1 MNARLFHLPFF
12 SARTTSVDSAAAIAL
27 ADAATLSLHGGDG
40 QARTLADAAL
50 RRDARCVR
58 AHAVRVA
65 VLLLASDQVRDRRV
79 RRPLFH
85 FGALAQVAN
94 DRESLHL
101 DAARAWYAGDFPAAL
116 NVYDRLLARYPSD
129 SLALQLAHALD
140 FRLGRRESLRDR
152 VANVIPHWNRD
163 MLAYGHVLAM
173 YAFGLEENGDYDH
186 AYEVAQRS
194 LEAAPGN
201 ASAIHA
207 IAHVYEMQGRSDEG
221 MSWLTRTERHWRF
234 NRAFGVHL
242 AWHQALF
249 HLDHDDPHAALAVYD
264 ERLAPTFDSGTP
276 ALVDASALLW
286 RLDLRGIDVQRRW
299 RRVARCWRRKS
310 LADARA
316 FNVVHAVAAFAG
328 AKRHRLVAAL
338 IEQLREQARQAHGDD
353 PTTLALAI
361 AVSEAMQAFAQRAYG
376 AAVEKI
382 SVVRSLAS
390 RCGGSVA
397 QCDLIH
403 LTLIEAALRARATRL
418 ARALAEERATQKPR
432 SLLNRWL
439 FARAAATT

>member
-12 SARTTSVDSAAAIAL
+12 SARTDSVDIAAALAL
-27 ADAATLSLHGGDG
+27 ADAAILSLHSGDG
-40 QARTLADAAL
+40 QARSLADAAL

-65 VLLLASDQVRDRRV
+65 TLLLASDPIRDRRL
-79 RRPLFH
+79 RRPLAH
-85 FGALAQVAN
+85 FGALAHDAN
-94 DRESLHL
+94 DQERLHL
-101 DAARAWYAGDFPAAL
+101 DAARAWYVGDYHAAL
-116 NVYDRLLARYPSD
+116 HVYDRLLDRYPSD

-140 FRLGRRESLRDR
+140 FRLAHRQSLRDR
-152 VANVIPHWNRD
+152 VAKVLPYWKPD
-163 MLAYGHVLAM
+163 MFAYGHVLAM
-173 YAFGLEENGDYDH
+173 YAFGLEENGDYDQ
-186 AYEVAQRS
+186 AYAIALRS
-194 LEAAPGN
+194 LMAAPGN

-221 MSWLTRTERHWRF
+221 MSWLTRNEHHWTS
-234 NRAFGVHL
+234 NRAFAVHL

-249 HLDHDDPHAALAVYD
+249 HLDHDNPRAALAIYD
-264 ERLAPTFDSGTP
+264 ARLAPTFDSGTP

-286 RLDLRGIDVQRRW
+286 RLDLRGVDVQRRW

-310 LADARA
+310 LADART
-316 FNVVHAVAAFAG
+316 FYLVHAVAAFAG
-328 AKRHRLVAAL
+328 AKRHRLVAVL
-338 IEQLREQARQAHGDD
+338 IDQLREQARRAQGDEA
-353 PTTLALAI
+353 TTLALAI
-361 AVSEAMQAFAQRAYG
+361 AVSEAMQAFARHAYC
-376 AAVEKI
+376 AAVDKI

-403 LTLIEAALRARATRL
+403 LTLIEAALRGRATRL
-418 ARALAEERATQKPR
+418 ARALAEERAAQKPR

-439 FARAAATT
+439 FARAAATP